1 MERDEK
7 LTRELM
13 DYCKKIGINLVGFAA
28 PLHFDR
34 YPELNRPS
42 FYLKD
47 SNTVIIIGIHIYDII
62 LDAWHNGLDK
72 QRNFHFAD
80 SILENYCNRVKEFL
94 SSNGFHSIIFP
105 YKPGLYLKDA
115 AAFAG
120 IGPIGKNNLL
130 LTKEYGS
137 QIRLRALITDAALLV
152 GDPVNESKYCKE
164 CNVCQESCPAK
175 AFSDGIY
182 NKDLCL
188 NYNLLNLQKLSEYTV
203 IWCNICIESCP
214 IGKK

>member
-1 MERDEK
+1 MKRDET
-7 LTRELM
+7 LTNDLK
-13 DYCKKIGINLVGFAA
+13 DFCKKIGINLVGFAE

-42 FYLKD
+42 HYLK
-47 SNTVIIIGIHIYDII
+47 NAKTVIIIGIHIYDII
-62 LDAWHNGLDK
+62 LDAWHNNPEGK
-72 QRNFHFAD
+72 KNFHFAD

-94 SSNGFHSIIFP
+94 SNNDFNSEIFP

-115 AAFAG
+115 AALAG

-130 LTKEYGS
+130 LTEVYGS
-137 QIRLRALITDAALLV
+137 QIRLRALATDAALLI
-152 GDPVNESKYCKE
+152 GNPINESKYCKE
-164 CNVCQESCPAK
+164 CNICQESCPAN

-188 NYNLLNLQKLSEYTV
+188 SYNLLNLKKLSDYTV
-203 IWCNICIESCP
+203 IWCNVCIDSCP
-214 IGKK
+214 IGNK